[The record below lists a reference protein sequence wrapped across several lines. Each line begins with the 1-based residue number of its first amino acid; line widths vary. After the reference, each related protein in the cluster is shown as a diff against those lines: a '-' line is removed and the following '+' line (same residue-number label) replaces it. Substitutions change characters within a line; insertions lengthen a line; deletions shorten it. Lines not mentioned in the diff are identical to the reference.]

1 MKRKLQFIS
10 LLFLIGFSIHA
21 KNGLGI
27 ITDPN
32 ANATISGSTTICPG
46 NVAVLTINGTPNC
59 IVRIDNPLVSPY
71 SSFISIGAT
80 GTAVFTTPILNSTV
94 TYTLISISEFST
106 GIVTSLTGSATI
118 NVVPNGCTTVLTNSP
133 AGPNSLISCTPGECR
148 TLIATPTTV
157 PSTASYTVSS
167 IPYCPQAAFVGF
179 GNTLIDANNDDVWS
193 PSIALPFNF
202 SFFDQNYTSCQVG
215 SNGLISFNPQ
225 ASPGFCNWN
234 LYDLNFP
241 NTDTRTPKNAIL
253 GVFQDIDFRT
263 VGGQSPAEVSINWT
277 LTGTYPCRKL
287 IVNFYHVGQF
297 NCNQTNGLQTSQI
310 VLYEISN
317 IIEVYVQNRTQC
329 LAWEDGDGVI
339 GITNSSGTLG
349 YIPAGRNTN
358 DAWTTTNEA
367 WRFTPSG
374 PNVTS
379 FVRWLEGSTE
389 IASGLNATVCPTQ
402 TTSYTAEATYII
414 SGVPFTVTG
423 TSTVIVAAD
432 ETQSPA
438 DLSVC
443 YDASGSYTVDLT
455 ANNTTIIGAANPN
468 DIEIYYFTSLTDA
481 QNVANPIM
489 NPTTFSFTQDQTI
502 YAVVMNVNYDCYYI
516 KPFQLTILTAVGAPI
531 GISPQTLNEGQPLSS
546 LIVSGQNIQWYDAPQ
561 DGNLL
566 PNSTIAQNNVTY
578 YASQMVNNCESRTSL
593 SARLAI
599 LVQLNL
605 ANDQFE
611 SNAFNFFPNPT
622 SDILTLTS
630 NLADVKLDIFNTL
643 SQKIESRTLQSGAN
657 TINLSN
663 LAQGVYLFQLS
674 LEGKNKTYKIVKN

>member
-1 MKRKLQFIS
+1 MKKELLFTC
-10 LLFLIGFSIHA
+10 LLFLITFSIDA
-21 KNGLGI
+21 KPKTL
-27 ITDPN
+27 DPI
-32 ANATISGSTTICPG
+32 ATMAQDVTICPG
-46 NVAVLTINGTPNC
+46 NSATLTITGTPNC
-59 IVRIDNPLVSPY
+59 TAL
-71 SSFISIGAT
+71 ISVDYGFPNSVVVNIGAS
-80 GTAVFTTPILNSTV
+80 GIAIFTTPILHQTTIFTLERV
-94 TYTLISISEFST
+94 TEFST
-106 GIVTSLTGSATI
+106 GISTTLTGVTVTVT
-118 NVVPNGCTTVLTNSP
+118 VVPNGCTTVLTNSP
-133 AGPNSLISCTPGECR
+133 AGPNSMISCTPGECR
-148 TLIATPTTV
+148 TLTATPTSV

-167 IPYCPQAAFVGF
+167 IPYCPQAAFTGL

-225 ASPGFCNWN
+225 VSPGVCNWN
-234 LYDLNFP
+234 LYDLNIP
-241 NTDTRTPKNAIL
+241 NTDIRTPKNAIL

-263 VGGQSPAEVSINWT
+263 AGGQSPAEVSINWT

-349 YIPAGRNTN
+349 YVPTGRNTN

-379 FVRWLEGSTE
+379 SVRWLEGSTE

-423 TSTVIVAAD
+423 TSTVIVAPGD

-455 ANNTTIIGAANPN
+455 ANDTTIIGAANPN

-561 DGNLL
+561 EGNLL

-578 YASQMVNNCESRTSL
+578 YASQMVNNCESRMTL

-605 ANDQFE
+605 ANGGFD
-611 SNAFNFFPNPT
+611 SNTFNFYPNPT

-630 NLADVKLDIFNTL
+630 NLADVKLDVFNSL
-643 SQKIESRTLQSGAN
+643 SQKIESRILENGAN

-674 LEGKNKTYKIVKN
+674 LEGKTKTYKIVKN